1 MFTVK
6 KASLVDLIFLV
17 TSPRLYLSQKR
28 NRYDNRGNFERD
40 NRNAGFLQPYYIEGM
55 SRIRLMNRTDTKYLL
70 PLDTLAVLLK
80 RAACDYHVQEVA
92 GERASNALA
101 KLKSHN

>member
-1 MFTVK
+1 M
-6 KASLVDLIFLV
+6 I
-17 TSPRLYLSQKR
+17 
-28 NRYDNRGNFERD
+28 
-40 NRNAGFLQPYYIEGM
+40 IEETLKEITGMLDSFNPITLKEM

-70 PLDTLAVLLK
+70 SLDTLAVLLK

>member
-1 MFTVK
+1 
-6 KASLVDLIFLV
+6 
-17 TSPRLYLSQKR
+17 
-28 NRYDNRGNFERD
+28 
-40 NRNAGFLQPYYIEGM
+40 M
-55 SRIRLMNRTDTKYLL
+55 SGISLMNRTDTKYVL

>member
-1 MFTVK
+1 MNVY
-6 KASLVDLIFLV
+6 
-17 TSPRLYLSQKR
+17 SPITL
-28 NRYDNRGNFERD
+28 DE
-40 NRNAGFLQPYYIEGM
+40 M
-55 SRIRLMNRTDTKYLL
+55 SGISLMNRTDTKYLL